1 MLGIKVIKEHVFGDD
16 CLGAIYIDLIH
27 EASGEILNA
36 DVLHDFTM
44 ALYGAIYKTGQWN
57 SIIVCYNEHSFFV
70 NDLNADLISK
80 DLKWFKIYCD
90 ENNCYFCD
98 QIEIIKDKWK
108 EKTVIMHG
116 SSTCDDWYSVIL
128 KEMCTVC
135 RYGERTLFRFAIKLR
150 EQFASVKWNNDGEE
164 HTLYITANEV
174 NIQYQEDE
182 FWENIGRYDC
192 SSDIYDETERYYK
205 LTMVPNG
212 DAKFVEYVKE
222 V

>member
-1 MLGIKVIKEHVFGDD
+1 MIGIKVIKEHVFGDD

-36 DVLHDFTM
+36 DVLHDFTI
-44 ALYGAIYKTGQWN
+44 ALYGAIYKTGQWD

-70 NDLNADLISK
+70 NDLNADFISE
-80 DLKWFKIYCD
+80 DLKWFKIYCG
-90 ENNCYFCD
+90 ENDCYFCD
-98 QIEIIKDKWK
+98 QIEIIKEEWK
-108 EKTVIMHG
+108 EKTVIMHAT
-116 SSTCDDWYSVIL
+116 STCDDWYSTIL

-135 RYGERTLFRFAIKLR
+135 RYGEKTLFRFASNLR
-150 EQFASVKWNNDGEE
+150 EQFERVLWTDNKE
-164 HTLYITANEV
+164 HVLYITANERK
-174 NIQYQEDE
+174 IKYSEE
-182 FWENIGRYDC
+182 KFIENLGTGDG
-192 SSDIYDETERYYK
+192 SSEIYDETERYYK

>member
-1 MLGIKVIKEHVFGDD
+1 MIGTKVIKEHVFGDD

-27 EASGEILNA
+27 EASGEILNV
-36 DVLHDFTM
+36 DVLHDFTI
-44 ALYGAIYKTGQWN
+44 ALYGAIYKTGQWD

-90 ENNCYFCD
+90 ENDCYFCD

-108 EKTVIMHG
+108 EKTVIMHAT
-116 SSTCDDWYSVIL
+116 STCDDWYSTIL

-135 RYGERTLFRFAIKLR
+135 RYGEKALFRFASSLK
-150 EQFASVKWNNDGEE
+150 EQFGSILWTDNKE
-164 HTLYITANEV
+164 HAIYITANERQ
-174 NIQYQEDE
+174 IKYSEE
-182 FWENIGRYDC
+182 KFIENLGTGDG
-192 SSDIYDETERYYK
+192 SSEIYDETERYYK